1 MVNSLGG
8 KERTQAMVLEI
19 EKCFKKFSLI
29 SGETISIRC
38 PEKDI
43 IKVTDTKRNRVAGT
57 FTREEFTTLM
67 LRAIEMKDFILLA
80 SDIIEPMIGKKL

>member
-1 MVNSLGG
+1 
-8 KERTQAMVLEI
+8 MVLEI
-19 EKCFKKFSLI
+19 EKRLEEFSLI

-43 IKVTDTKRNRVAGT
+43 IKVTDTKHNKVVGT

-67 LRAIEMKDFILLA
+67 LRAIEMKDFILL
-80 SDIIEPMIGKKL
+80 SNDIIEPIIGRSL

>member
-1 MVNSLGG
+1 
-8 KERTQAMVLEI
+8 MVLEI
-19 EKCFKKFSLI
+19 EKSLKEFSLI

-43 IKVTDTKRNRVAGT
+43 IKVTDTKRNKVVGI

-67 LRAIEMKDFILLA
+67 LRAIEMKDFILLNN
-80 SDIIEPMIGKKL
+80 DIIEPIIGRSL

>member
-1 MVNSLGG
+1 
-8 KERTQAMVLEI
+8 MVLEI
-19 EKCFKKFSLI
+19 EKRLEEFSLI

-43 IKVTDTKRNRVAGT
+43 IKVTDTKRNKVVGA

-67 LRAIEMKDFILLA
+67 LRAIEMKDFILLNN
-80 SDIIEPMIGKKL
+80 DIIEPIIGRSL

>member
-1 MVNSLGG
+1 
-8 KERTQAMVLEI
+8 MVLEI
-19 EKCFKKFSLI
+19 EKHLEEFSLI

-43 IKVTDTKRNRVAGT
+43 IKVTDTKRNKVVET

-67 LRAIEMKDFILLA
+67 LRAIEMKDFILLNN
-80 SDIIEPMIGKKL
+80 DIIEPIIGRSL

>member
-1 MVNSLGG
+1 
-8 KERTQAMVLEI
+8 MVLEI
-19 EKCFKKFSLI
+19 KKCLEEFSLI

-43 IKVTDTKRNRVAGT
+43 IKVTDTKHNKVVGT

-67 LRAIEMKDFILLA
+67 LRAIEMKDFILL
-80 SDIIEPMIGKKL
+80 SNDIIEPIIGRSL

>member
-1 MVNSLGG
+1 MGNSLGS
-8 KERTQAMVLEI
+8 KEYTSPMGLEI

-43 IKVTDTKRNRVAGT
+43 IKVTDIKRNRVVGT

-67 LRAIEMKDFILLA
+67 LRAIEMKDFILLTN
-80 SDIIEPMIGKKL
+80 DIVEPIIGRSL

>member
-1 MVNSLGG
+1 MG
-8 KERTQAMVLEI
+8 LEI
-19 EKCFKKFSLI
+19 EKYFKEFTLI

-43 IKVTDTKRNRVAGT
+43 IKVIDTKRNRIAGT

-67 LRAIEMKDFILLA
+67 LRAIEMKDFILLD
-80 SDIIEPMIGKKL
+80 SDIIEPIIGISL

>member
-1 MVNSLGG
+1 MGNSLGS
-8 KERTQAMVLEI
+8 KEYTSLMGLEI
-19 EKCFKKFSLI
+19 EKCFKKFTLI

-43 IKVTDTKRNRVAGT
+43 IKVIDVKRDRVAGT

-67 LRAIEMKDFILLA
+67 LRAIEMKDFILLTN
-80 SDIIEPMIGKKL
+80 DVIKPIIGKSL

>member
-1 MVNSLGG
+1 
-8 KERTQAMVLEI
+8 MVLEI
-19 EKCFKKFSLI
+19 EKRLEEFSLI

-43 IKVTDTKRNRVAGT
+43 IKVTDTKRNKVVGT

-67 LRAIEMKDFILLA
+67 LRAIEMKDFILLNN
-80 SDIIEPMIGKKL
+80 DLIEPIIGRSL

>member
-1 MVNSLGG
+1 MGNSLGG
-8 KERTQAMVLEI
+8 KEHTSSMGLEI

-29 SGETISIRC
+29 SGETISIQC

-43 IKVTDTKRNRVAGT
+43 IKVTDTKRNRVAAI

-67 LRAIEMKDFILLA
+67 LRAIEMKDFILLTN
-80 SDIIEPMIGKKL
+80 DVVETIIGKSL

>member
-1 MVNSLGG
+1 
-8 KERTQAMVLEI
+8 MVLEI
-19 EKCFKKFSLI
+19 EKRLEEFSLI

-43 IKVTDTKRNRVAGT
+43 IKVTDIKRNKVVGT

-67 LRAIEMKDFILLA
+67 LRAIEMKDFILLNN
-80 SDIIEPMIGKKL
+80 DIIEPIIGRSL

>member
-1 MVNSLGG
+1 
-8 KERTQAMVLEI
+8 MVLEI
-19 EKCFKKFSLI
+19 EKYLKEFSLI

-43 IKVTDTKRNRVAGT
+43 IRVTDTKRNKVVGI

-67 LRAIEMKDFILLA
+67 LRAIEMKDFILL
-80 SDIIEPMIGKKL
+80 SNDIIEPIIGRSL

>member
-43 IKVTDTKRNRVAGT
+43 IKVTDTKRNTVTGT

-67 LRAIEMKDFILLA
+67 LRAIEMKDFILLTN
-80 SDIIEPMIGKKL
+80 DVVEPIIGRSL